1 MTDIKRKIIYLIIY
15 LFDCLLTLL
24 ILSFATPISVKII
37 DRINK
42 MFLLITTD
50 IFVNKIMG
58 HFLLFFINGILYYL
72 FINETNKN
80 KLLYILL
87 PGFVLGLLS
96 EFIQLFLANRN
107 PCFAD
112 VTIDY
117 IAYLFGFLLFDYF
130 SFLKGL
136 KHSPIY
142 ILSFEGL
149 EL

>member
-15 LFDCLLTLL
+15 LLDCLLTLL

-37 DRINK
+37 DKINK
-42 MFLLITTD
+42 LFLLIIVG

-58 HFLLFFINGILYYL
+58 HFLLFFINGMLYFL

-136 KHSPIY
+136 KH
-142 ILSFEGL
+142 
-149 EL
+149 

>member
-1 MTDIKRKIIYLIIY
+1 MAIKRKIIYLIIY
-15 LFDCLLTLL
+15 LFDCLLNLL
-24 ILSFATPISVKII
+24 ILSFATPISVKIS

-42 MFLLITTD
+42 MFLLITVD

-58 HFLLFFINGILYYL
+58 HFLLFLINGFVYYL
-72 FINETNKN
+72 FLKETNKN

-87 PGFVLGLLS
+87 PGFILGALS
-96 EFIQLFLANRN
+96 ELIQLFLANRN

-112 VTIDY
+112 VTLDY

-130 SFLKGL
+130 SFLKVL

-142 ILSFEGL
+142 SLSFEEL
-149 EL
+149 E

>member
-1 MTDIKRKIIYLIIY
+1 MIAIKRKIIYLIIY
-15 LFDCLLTLL
+15 LLDCLLTLL
-24 ILSFATPISVKII
+24 ILSFATPISAKII
-37 DRINK
+37 DKINK
-42 MFLLITTD
+42 LFLLITVD

-87 PGFVLGLLS
+87 PGFLLGLLS
-96 EFIQLFLANRN
+96 EFIQLFLVNRN

-112 VTIDY
+112 VTLDY
-117 IAYLFGFLLFDYF
+117 IAYLFGFLLINYF

-136 KHSPIY
+136 KH
-142 ILSFEGL
+142 
-149 EL
+149 

>member
-1 MTDIKRKIIYLIIY
+1 MAIKKKIIYLIIY
-15 LFDCLLTLL
+15 LFDCLLILL

-42 MFLLITTD
+42 MFLLITVD

-58 HFLLFFINGILYYL
+58 HFLLFLINGMLYFL
-72 FINETNKN
+72 FINKANKN

-87 PGFVLGLLS
+87 PGFILGLLS

-112 VTIDY
+112 VTLDY

-130 SFLKGL
+130 SFLKAL

-142 ILSFEGL
+142 SLSFEGL

>member
-1 MTDIKRKIIYLIIY
+1 MAIKKKIIYLIIY

-42 MFLLITTD
+42 MFLLITVD

-58 HFLLFFINGILYYL
+58 HFLLFLINGMLYFL
-72 FINETNKN
+72 FINKANKN

-87 PGFVLGLLS
+87 PGFILGLLS

-112 VTIDY
+112 VTLDY

-130 SFLKGL
+130 SFLKAL

-142 ILSFEGL
+142 SLSFEGL